1 MNTARSELYNSSA
14 QIKLNN
20 PIRFVALT
28 SLVLMVSACG
38 TKQNINPDATRV
50 QSDFVALQA
59 DRNLAMQ
66 SPLSMKEAEQAVKT
80 ALIPV
85 RDKALS
91 AHRVYIADRKVQTAR
106 SMAQAQYAVE
116 QRAALSEESN
126 DIRLDARTREA
137 DYAKR
142 EAQAR
147 TQDAM
152 AATSDATA
160 ARAQANSAMDEAS
173 VAKSEASA
181 SAMDAGIARTDAD
194 VARTQANAAKGEADE
209 ARLDAEMSEIDADIA
224 KTQAITSQNE
234 ANMAKNETNAAL
246 AAADDATRRNEDLML
261 QLAGLQAKQTAR
273 GVQLTLGDV
282 LFSTGQADLKA
293 GSAAKLDQL
302 VAALSSTPDRRIVIE
317 GFTDSVGSNAMNQVL
332 SQNRANTVS
341 GYLTSHGVPASNIT
355 ASGKGETLPVAG
367 NENSAGRQLNRR
379 VEVTIE
385 NPSINN

>member
-1 MNTARSELYNSSA
+1 MNTIQLVLSVLPVRN
-14 QIKLNN
+14 KLKK
-20 PIRFVALT
+20 PTRLIALT
-28 SLVLMVSACG
+28 TLVLMVSACG
-38 TKQNINPDATRV
+38 TKQLINPNATRV

-59 DRNLAMQ
+59 DRNLATK
-66 SPLSMKEAEQAVKT
+66 SPLSMKEAEQAVKI
-80 ALIPV
+80 ALVPE
-85 RDKALS
+85 RDKSLS
-91 AHRVYIADRKVQTAR
+91 EHRVYIADRKVQTAR

-137 DYAKR
+137 DFAKR

-147 TQDAM
+147 TQEALT
-152 AATSDATA
+152 ATSAATA
-160 ARAQANSAMDEAS
+160 AREQANSAIDEAN

-181 SAMDAGIARTDAD
+181 SAVEAGVARTDAD
-194 VARTQANAAKGEADE
+194 AARTQANAAKSEAND
-209 ARLDAEMSEIDADIA
+209 ARLDAEMSQIDAEIA
-224 KTQAITSQNE
+224 NQQANTSQNE
-234 ANMAKNETNAAL
+234 AQMAKNETSAAL
-246 AAADDATRRNEDLML
+246 AAAANATSKNEALML
-261 QLAGLQAKQTAR
+261 QLAGLQAKQTER

-302 VAALSSTPDRRIVIE
+302 VAALSNAPDRRIMIE
-317 GFTDSVGSNAMNQVL
+317 GFTDSIGSNAMNQVL

-341 GYLTSHGVPASNIT
+341 GYLISHGIPAANIT
-355 ASGKGETLPVAG
+355 ASGKGEMLPVAG

-385 NPSINN
+385 NPSTNN

>member
-1 MNTARSELYNSSA
+1 MNTTSSELHVLPA
-14 QIKLNN
+14 QNKLNN

-28 SLVLMVSACG
+28 SLILMVSACA
-38 TKQNINPDATRV
+38 TKQIINTDATRV
-50 QSDFVALQA
+50 QSDLIALQA
-59 DRNLAMQ
+59 DRNLATQ

-80 ALIPV
+80 ALVPE

-147 TQDAM
+147 TQEAM
-152 AATSDATA
+152 AANSDATS
-160 ARAQANSAMDEAS
+160 ARAQASSAMDQAS
-173 VAKSEASA
+173 VAKSQASA
-181 SAMDAGIARTDAD
+181 SAMEAGIARTDAD

-209 ARLDAEMSEIDADIA
+209 ARLDAEMSQIDAEIA
-224 KTQAITSQNE
+224 NKQANASQNE
-234 ANMAKNETNAAL
+234 AQMAKNETSAAL
-246 AAADDATRRNEDLML
+246 AAAADATGKNEALML
-261 QLAGLQAKQTAR
+261 QLAGLQAKQTER

-282 LFSTGQADLKA
+282 LFSTGRADLKA

-302 VAALSSTPDRRIVIE
+302 VAALSNAPDRRIVIE
-317 GFTDSVGSNAMNQVL
+317 GFTDSVGSNEMNQVL

-367 NENSAGRQLNRR
+367 NENPAGRQLNRR